1 MKRNNDA
8 KTTYGL
14 EMQAAAKK
22 YWDNMS
28 TGERVLDVISSI
40 FTVVAMFVGVVVIET
55 KIIEASYDLTDRL
68 MTRFMRKP
76 AELDDSEQDLD
87 SYSH

>member
-1 MKRNNDA
+1 MKRKNDA
-8 KTTYGL
+8 KITYGL

-40 FTVVAMFVGVVVIET
+40 FTIIALFVGITVIET
-55 KIIEASYDLTDRL
+55 KIIEVCYDLTDRL

-76 AELDDSEQDLD
+76 DELDDSEQDLD